1 MLCSVVYSR
10 SMLTIWHLSRTF
22 LVPGQ
27 LNPAD
32 LLLHGVDSMLNCS
45 QLRLYFQFKL
55 FYIHSQVKDVKG
67 EAKNRTVS
75 CDIEILKYWFHF
87 LASLAVKAV
96 QALHLSSALSG
107 WTHLPVN
114 LLSPFCRLPPMSLQT
129 SSCSFWACLPFSL
142 DMKKKQAAVFGW
154 QIKYLERKE

>member
-1 MLCSVVYSR
+1 MNF
-10 SMLTIWHLSRTF
+10 TF
-22 LVPGQ
+22 WVKVIL
-27 LNPAD
+27 
-32 LLLHGVDSMLNCS
+32 LNCS

-55 FYIHSQVKDVKG
+55 FYIHSQVKDVKRWS
-67 EAKNRTVS
+67 EKQN
-75 CDIEILKYWFHF
+75 CFLWHWDIEILVPFF
-87 LASLAVKAV
+87 ASLAVKAV
-96 QALHLSSALSG
+96 QALHLSSASSG